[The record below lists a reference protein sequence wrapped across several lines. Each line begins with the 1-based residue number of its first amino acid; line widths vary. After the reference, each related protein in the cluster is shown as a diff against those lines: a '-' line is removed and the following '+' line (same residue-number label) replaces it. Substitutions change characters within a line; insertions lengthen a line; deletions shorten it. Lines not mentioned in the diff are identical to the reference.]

1 MSMDEVNLKSLVDV
15 FASKAKIT
23 KKEANAFVK
32 AFQNIFIDALSK
44 DKVLKITG
52 LGSFK
57 VTLVNERSSV
67 DVNTG
72 KPIKINSH
80 YKIVFTPDSELKNIV
95 NSPFAHLDTIII
107 DDVVDMSDG
116 EVNIDTL
123 SQDLKNLSANHT
135 VSSIPPVDE
144 VKTDVQLIKTDNE
157 ADKVESPLEKL
168 AEQALEIKSLL
179 ADIQGLS
186 SDGQDTKTDVIPNP
200 DINLESENQ
209 PDTLPNSESE
219 IYPNTVVNS
228 ENKITHEIEIF
239 SDTEKDLQTETSEK
253 ESVISETENTA
264 QEDIMSDVEIVSK
277 PENSA
282 EEELVLETDNITND
296 EIESEAENVSETEN
310 SAKEEIE
317 SDAEKVQQIDSA
329 AQKETVLDAEKKLE
343 LERETEPKTTLEGE
357 NNPKLEMEPEV
368 GNTSECENVNNSSEL
383 KEEKNNSNSP
393 DAEMLLAIRKEYQRK
408 RRRRVAIILSILAI
422 VLILASALALDF
434 YYNGFVKQR
443 FDTIIAMNK
452 TPDDDVN
459 DIDKTDKLHHDNDN
473 NVQESVVLTNDTSV
487 EIVDTVQ
494 YNEQDT
500 AFDDA
505 PDTKAETSIEQ
516 TDIFNTPRVYTR
528 FLDTIQM
535 PKDSRLTLISLKYYG
550 HRDFW
555 VYIYEAN
562 QSRIPNPNVI
572 VPGTT
577 LYIPKLNGALID
589 KSNPEAIKYAR
600 ELHDKFV
607 KKAN

>member
-1 MSMDEVNLKSLVDV
+1 MDEVNLKSLVDV

-135 VSSIPPVDE
+135 VSSVPPVDE

-186 SDGQDTKTDVIPNP
+186 SDGQDTKTDVILNP
-200 DINLESENQ
+200 DINSESENQ
-209 PDTLPNSESE
+209 PNTLPNSESE
-219 IYPNTVVNS
+219 IYPDTVVNS
-228 ENKITHEIEIF
+228 EKKITHEIEIYP
-239 SDTEKDLQTETSEK
+239 DTEKDSQTETSDK

-277 PENSA
+277 PENIA
-282 EEELVLETDNITND
+282 EEELVSETDNITND
-296 EIESEAENVSETEN
+296 EIESDAEGVRQTEN
-310 SAKEEIE
+310 SAKEETQ
-317 SDAEKVQQIDSA
+317 SDV
-329 AQKETVLDAEKKLE
+329 EKKLE
-343 LERETEPKTTLEGE
+343 LERETQSKTTLEGE

-368 GNTSECENVNNSSEL
+368 EKASESEEINNSSEL
-383 KEEKNNSNSP
+383 KEEKNKSNSV
-393 DAEMLLAIRKEYQRK
+393 DSEMLLAIRKEYQRK

-443 FDTIIAMNK
+443 FDTIFAMNK
-452 TPDDDVN
+452 TSDDDVN
-459 DIDKTDKLHHDNDN
+459 DIDKTDKLHHDN

-577 LYIPKLNGALID
+577 LYIPKVNGALID
-589 KSNPEAIKYAR
+589 SSNPQAIKYAR

-607 KKAN
+607 KKAE

>member
-1 MSMDEVNLKSLVDV
+1 MDEVNLKSLVDV

-135 VSSIPPVDE
+135 VSSVPPVDE
-144 VKTDVQLIKTDNE
+144 VNTDVQLIKTDNE

-200 DINLESENQ
+200 DINFESEIQ
-209 PDTLPNSESE
+209 LDTLPNSESE
-219 IYPNTVVNS
+219 IYPDTVVNS
-228 ENKITHEIEIF
+228 EKKITHEIEIYP
-239 SDTEKDLQTETSEK
+239 DTEKNLQTEISEK

-277 PENSA
+277 PENGA
-282 EEELVLETDNITND
+282 EEELVSETDNITND
-296 EIESEAENVSETEN
+296 EIESDAENVSEPEN
-310 SAKEEIE
+310 SAKEEMVSE
-317 SDAEKVQQIDSA
+317 VENSA
-329 AQKETVLDAEKKLE
+329 KEETELDAEKKLE

-357 NNPKLEMEPEV
+357 NNPKLEKEPEV
-368 GNTSECENVNNSSEL
+368 EKTSECENVNNSSEL

-443 FDTIIAMNK
+443 FDTIFAMNE

-459 DIDKTDKLHHDNDN
+459 DIDKTDKLHLDN

-577 LYIPKLNGALID
+577 LYIPKVNGALID
-589 KSNPEAIKYAR
+589 SSNPQAIKYAR

-607 KKAN
+607 KKAE

>member
-1 MSMDEVNLKSLVDV
+1 MDEVNLKSLVDV

-200 DINLESENQ
+200 DINSESENQ
-209 PDTLPNSESE
+209 PNTLPNSESE
-219 IYPNTVVNS
+219 IYPDAVVNS
-228 ENKITHEIEIF
+228 EKKITHEIEIYP
-239 SDTEKDLQTETSEK
+239 DTEKGLQTETSDK
-253 ESVISETENTA
+253 GSVISETENTA

-282 EEELVLETDNITND
+282 EEELVSETDNITND

-310 SAKEEIE
+310 SAKEETE
-317 SDAEKVQQIDSA
+317 SEKEKVA
-329 AQKETVLDAEKKLE
+329 E
-343 LERETEPKTTLEGE
+343 LEIETESETIPDVE
-357 NNPKLEMEPEV
+357 NISKPEV
-368 GNTSECENVNNSSEL
+368 ISEVEKASESEEINYSSEL

-443 FDTIIAMNK
+443 FDTIFAMNK
-452 TPDDDVN
+452 TSDDDVN
-459 DIDKTDKLHHDNDN
+459 DIDKTDKLHHDN

-577 LYIPKLNGALID
+577 LYIPKVNGALID
-589 KSNPEAIKYAR
+589 SSNPQAIKYAR

>member
-1 MSMDEVNLKSLVDV
+1 MSMDEVNMKSLVDV

-135 VSSIPPVDE
+135 VSSVPPVDE

-186 SDGQDTKTDVIPNP
+186 SDGQDTTTDVIPNP

-282 EEELVLETDNITND
+282 EEELVSETDNITND

-310 SAKEEIE
+310 SAKEET
-317 SDAEKVQQIDSA
+317 Q
-329 AQKETVLDAEKKLE
+329 LDAEKKLG
-343 LERETEPKTTLEGE
+343 LERETQPKTTLEGE

-368 GNTSECENVNNSSEL
+368 EKASESAEIHNSSEL
-383 KEEKNNSNSP
+383 KEEKNKSNSL

-452 TPDDDVN
+452 TSDDDVN

-589 KSNPEAIKYAR
+589 SSNPQAIKYAR

>member
-1 MSMDEVNLKSLVDV
+1 MSMDEVNMKSLVDV

-135 VSSIPPVDE
+135 VSSVPPVDE

-200 DINLESENQ
+200 DINSESENQ
-209 PDTLPNSESE
+209 PNTLPNSESE
-219 IYPNTVVNS
+219 IYPDTVVNS
-228 ENKITHEIEIF
+228 EKKITHEIEINP
-239 SDTEKDLQTETSEK
+239 DTEKDLQTETFDK
-253 ESVISETENTA
+253 ESVISETANAA

-277 PENSA
+277 PENIA
-282 EEELVLETDNITND
+282 EEELVSETDNITND

-310 SAKEEIE
+310 SAKEETQ
-317 SDAEKVQQIDSA
+317 S
-329 AQKETVLDAEKKLE
+329 DAEKKLE

-357 NNPKLEMEPEV
+357 NNPILEKEPEV
-368 GNTSECENVNNSSEL
+368 GKTSECENVNNSSEL
-383 KEEKNNSNSP
+383 KEEKNKSNSV

-408 RRRRVAIILSILAI
+408 RRRRVAIILSILGI

-443 FDTIIAMNK
+443 FDTIFAMNK
-452 TPDDDVN
+452 TSDDDVN
-459 DIDKTDKLHHDNDN
+459 DIDKTDKLHHDN

-577 LYIPKLNGALID
+577 LYIPKVNGALID
-589 KSNPEAIKYAR
+589 SSNPQAIKYAR

>member
-1 MSMDEVNLKSLVDV
+1 MDEVNMKSLVDV

-123 SQDLKNLSANHT
+123 SQDLKNLSAKPT
-135 VSSIPPVDE
+135 LSSVSKQDDAQVDVLPV
-144 VKTDVQLIKTDNE
+144 QNNNE

-200 DINLESENQ
+200 DINSESENQ
-209 PDTLPNSESE
+209 PNILPISESE
-219 IYPNTVVNS
+219 IYPDTVVNY
-228 ENKITHEIEIF
+228 EKKITHEIEIYP
-239 SDTEKDLQTETSEK
+239 DTEKDSQTETSDK

-277 PENSA
+277 PEDSA
-282 EEELVLETDNITND
+282 EEELVSETDNITND
-296 EIESEAENVSETEN
+296 EIESDAENVSETEN
-310 SAKEEIE
+310 SAKEETQ
-317 SDAEKVQQIDSA
+317 SDV
-329 AQKETVLDAEKKLE
+329 EKKLE
-343 LERETEPKTTLEGE
+343 LERETQPKTTLEGE
-357 NNPKLEMEPEV
+357 NNPILEKEPEV
-368 GNTSECENVNNSSEL
+368 GKTSECENVNNSSEL
-383 KEEKNNSNSP
+383 KEEKNKSNSP

-452 TPDDDVN
+452 TSDDDVN
-459 DIDKTDKLHHDNDN
+459 DIDKTDKLHHDN
-473 NVQESVVLTNDTSV
+473 NVQESVALTNDTAV

-505 PDTKAETSIEQ
+505 PDTKETSIEQ

-577 LYIPKLNGALID
+577 LYIPKVNGALID
-589 KSNPEAIKYAR
+589 SSNPQAIKYAR

-607 KKAN
+607 KKAE

>member
-1 MSMDEVNLKSLVDV
+1 MDEVNLKSLVDV

-179 ADIQGLS
+179 ADIQGLG
-186 SDGQDTKTDVIPNP
+186 SDGQNTTTDIIPDP
-200 DINLESENQ
+200 DSNSESENQ

-219 IYPNTVVNS
+219 IYPDTVVNS
-228 ENKITHEIEIF
+228 ENKITHEIEIYP
-239 SDTEKDLQTETSEK
+239 DIEKDSQTETSDK

-607 KKAN
+607 KKAE

>member
-1 MSMDEVNLKSLVDV
+1 MDEVNMKSLVDV

-135 VSSIPPVDE
+135 VSSVPPVDE

-186 SDGQDTKTDVIPNP
+186 SDGQDTTTDVIPNP

-219 IYPNTVVNS
+219 IYPDTVVNS
-228 ENKITHEIEIF
+228 ENKITHEIEIYP
-239 SDTEKDLQTETSEK
+239 DTEKDSQTETSDK

-282 EEELVLETDNITND
+282 EEELVSETDNITND

-310 SAKEEIE
+310 SAKEET
-317 SDAEKVQQIDSA
+317 Q
-329 AQKETVLDAEKKLE
+329 LDAEKKLG
-343 LERETEPKTTLEGE
+343 LERETQPKTTLEGE

-368 GNTSECENVNNSSEL
+368 EKASESEEIHNSSEL
-383 KEEKNNSNSP
+383 KEEKNKSNSL

-452 TPDDDVN
+452 TSDDDVN

-555 VYIYEAN
+555 VSIYEAN

-589 KSNPEAIKYAR
+589 SSNPQAIKYAR

>member
-1 MSMDEVNLKSLVDV
+1 MDEVNMKSLVDV

-72 KPIKINSH
+72 NPIKINSH

-144 VKTDVQLIKTDNE
+144 VKIDVQLIKTDNE

-200 DINLESENQ
+200 DIN
-209 PDTLPNSESE
+209 SESE
-219 IYPNTVVNS
+219 IYPDTVVNS
-228 ENKITHEIEIF
+228 EKKITHEIEIYP
-239 SDTEKDLQTETSEK
+239 DTEKDLQTETSDK
-253 ESVISETENTA
+253 ERVISETENTA
-264 QEDIMSDVEIVSK
+264 QEDIMSDAEIVSK

-282 EEELVLETDNITND
+282 EEELVSETDNITND

-310 SAKEEIE
+310 SANEETQ
-317 SDAEKVQQIDSA
+317 SDV
-329 AQKETVLDAEKKLE
+329 EKKLG

-383 KEEKNNSNSP
+383 KEEKNKSNSP

-452 TPDDDVN
+452 TSDDDVN
-459 DIDKTDKLHHDNDN
+459 DIDKTDKLHHDN

-500 AFDDA
+500 AFDDT
-505 PDTKAETSIEQ
+505 PDTKETSIEQ

-607 KKAN
+607 KKAE

>member
-1 MSMDEVNLKSLVDV
+1 MDEVNLKSLVDV

-144 VKTDVQLIKTDNE
+144 VNTDVQLIKTDNE

-179 ADIQGLS
+179 ADIQGLG
-186 SDGQDTKTDVIPNP
+186 SDGQNTTTDIIPDP
-200 DINLESENQ
+200 DSNSESENQ

-219 IYPNTVVNS
+219 IYPDTVVNS
-228 ENKITHEIEIF
+228 ENKITHEIEIYP
-239 SDTEKDLQTETSEK
+239 DTEKDSQTETSDK

-264 QEDIMSDVEIVSK
+264 QEDIMSDAEIVSK

-296 EIESEAENVSETEN
+296 EIESEAENVS
-310 SAKEEIE
+310 
-317 SDAEKVQQIDSA
+317 
-329 AQKETVLDAEKKLE
+329 
-343 LERETEPKTTLEGE
+343 
-357 NNPKLEMEPEV
+357 
-368 GNTSECENVNNSSEL
+368 
-383 KEEKNNSNSP
+383 
-393 DAEMLLAIRKEYQRK
+393 
-408 RRRRVAIILSILAI
+408 
-422 VLILASALALDF
+422 
-434 YYNGFVKQR
+434 
-443 FDTIIAMNK
+443 
-452 TPDDDVN
+452 
-459 DIDKTDKLHHDNDN
+459 
-473 NVQESVVLTNDTSV
+473 
-487 EIVDTVQ
+487 
-494 YNEQDT
+494 
-500 AFDDA
+500 
-505 PDTKAETSIEQ
+505 
-516 TDIFNTPRVYTR
+516 
-528 FLDTIQM
+528 
-535 PKDSRLTLISLKYYG
+535 
-550 HRDFW
+550 
-555 VYIYEAN
+555 
-562 QSRIPNPNVI
+562 
-572 VPGTT
+572 
-577 LYIPKLNGALID
+577 
-589 KSNPEAIKYAR
+589 
-600 ELHDKFV
+600 
-607 KKAN
+607 

>member
-1 MSMDEVNLKSLVDV
+1 MSMDEVNMKSLVDV

-135 VSSIPPVDE
+135 VSSVPPVDE

-186 SDGQDTKTDVIPNP
+186 SDGQDTTTDVIPNP

-219 IYPNTVVNS
+219 IYPDTVVNS

-282 EEELVLETDNITND
+282 EEELVSETDNITND

-310 SAKEEIE
+310 SAKEET
-317 SDAEKVQQIDSA
+317 Q
-329 AQKETVLDAEKKLE
+329 LDAEKKLG
-343 LERETEPKTTLEGE
+343 LERETQPKTTLEGE

-368 GNTSECENVNNSSEL
+368 EKASESEEIHNSSEL
-383 KEEKNNSNSP
+383 KEEKNKSNSL

-443 FDTIIAMNK
+443 FDTIFAMNK
-452 TPDDDVN
+452 TSDDDVN

-589 KSNPEAIKYAR
+589 SSNPQAIKYAR

>member
-1 MSMDEVNLKSLVDV
+1 MDEVNMKSLVDV

-57 VTLVNERSSV
+57 VTLVNERSSI

-107 DDVVDMSDG
+107 EDVVDMSDG

-135 VSSIPPVDE
+135 VSSVPPVDE

-186 SDGQDTKTDVIPNP
+186 SDGQDTTTDVIPNP
-200 DINLESENQ
+200 DINSESENQ
-209 PDTLPNSESE
+209 PNILPISESE
-219 IYPNTVVNS
+219 IYPDTVVNY
-228 ENKITHEIEIF
+228 EKKITHEIEIYP
-239 SDTEKDLQTETSEK
+239 DTEKDSQTETSDK

-282 EEELVLETDNITND
+282 EEELVSETDNITND

-310 SAKEEIE
+310 SAKEETQ
-317 SDAEKVQQIDSA
+317 SDV
-329 AQKETVLDAEKKLE
+329 EKKLE
-343 LERETEPKTTLEGE
+343 LERETQPKTTLEGE

-368 GNTSECENVNNSSEL
+368 EKASESEEIHNSSEL
-383 KEEKNNSNSP
+383 KEEKNKSNSL

-408 RRRRVAIILSILAI
+408 RRSRVAIILSILAI

-443 FDTIIAMNK
+443 FDTIFAMNK
-452 TPDDDVN
+452 TSDDDVN
-459 DIDKTDKLHHDNDN
+459 DIDKTNKLHHDN

-500 AFDDA
+500 AFDDT
-505 PDTKAETSIEQ
+505 PDTKETSIEQ

-577 LYIPKLNGALID
+577 LYIPKVNGALID
-589 KSNPEAIKYAR
+589 SSNPQAIKYAR

-607 KKAN
+607 KKAE

>member
-1 MSMDEVNLKSLVDV
+1 MSMDEVNMKSLVDV

-123 SQDLKNLSANHT
+123 FQDLKNLSANHT
-135 VSSIPPVDE
+135 VSSVPPVDE

-200 DINLESENQ
+200 DNNSESENQ
-209 PDTLPNSESE
+209 PNILPNSESE
-219 IYPNTVVNS
+219 IYPDTVVNS
-228 ENKITHEIEIF
+228 EKKITHEIEIYP
-239 SDTEKDLQTETSEK
+239 DTEKDSQTETSDK

-264 QEDIMSDVEIVSK
+264 QEDIMSDVEIVSE

-282 EEELVLETDNITND
+282 EEELVSETDNITND
-296 EIESEAENVSETEN
+296 EIESDAEN
-310 SAKEEIE
+310 
-317 SDAEKVQQIDSA
+317 VQQIDSA
-329 AQKETVLDAEKKLE
+329 AQKETVSDAEKKLE
-343 LERETEPKTTLEGE
+343 LERELEPKTILEGE
-357 NNPKLEMEPEV
+357 NNPKLEKESEV
-368 GNTSECENVNNSSEL
+368 EKASESEEINYSSEL
-383 KEEKNNSNSP
+383 KEEKNNSNSV

-443 FDTIIAMNK
+443 FDTIFAMNE

-459 DIDKTDKLHHDNDN
+459 DIDKTDKLHHDN
-473 NVQESVVLTNDTSV
+473 NVQESVVLTNDTAV

-577 LYIPKLNGALID
+577 LYIPKVNGALID
-589 KSNPEAIKYAR
+589 SSNPQAIKYAR

-607 KKAN
+607 KKAE

>member
-1 MSMDEVNLKSLVDV
+1 MSMDEVNMKSLVDV

-135 VSSIPPVDE
+135 VSSVPPVDE

-186 SDGQDTKTDVIPNP
+186 SDGQDTTTDVIPNP

-219 IYPNTVVNS
+219 IYPDTVVNS

-282 EEELVLETDNITND
+282 EEELVSETDNITND

-310 SAKEEIE
+310 SAKEET
-317 SDAEKVQQIDSA
+317 Q
-329 AQKETVLDAEKKLE
+329 LDAEKKLG
-343 LERETEPKTTLEGE
+343 LERETQPKTTLEGE

-368 GNTSECENVNNSSEL
+368 EKASESEEIHNSSEL
-383 KEEKNNSNSP
+383 KEEKNKSNSL

-452 TPDDDVN
+452 TSDDDVN

-589 KSNPEAIKYAR
+589 SSNPQAIKYAR

-607 KKAN
+607 KKAE